1 MEEERKKILEKLAK
15 IHDSITE
22 ETIKNA
28 SKEDLIKYMRLIE
41 QIELELDLK

>member
-1 MEEERKKILEKLAK
+1 MEEERHKILEKLAEL
-15 IHDSITE
+15 HDNITE

-28 SKEDLIKYMRLIE
+28 SKEDLERYIRLIE